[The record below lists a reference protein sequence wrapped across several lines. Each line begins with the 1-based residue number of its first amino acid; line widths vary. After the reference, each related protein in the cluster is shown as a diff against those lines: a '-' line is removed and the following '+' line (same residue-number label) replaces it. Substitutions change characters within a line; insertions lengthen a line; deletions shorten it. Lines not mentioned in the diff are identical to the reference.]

1 MQLFYP
7 FQRPF
12 FEFIVRSRGNFHFS
26 PRQTLLKPN
35 KTEATRGFERKIKS
49 CARWIT
55 RGIVTRFK
63 NRPAKILESE
73 KLRLLSFLSFFF
85 SFLQEPL
92 TGNKSGPDTERV
104 SNYTRGQIL
113 GRVKPRLLS
122 AARQTN
128 FPCNDLAKQAQS
140 VYMSSPA
147 STLFEWRKRAEKRR
161 NLIMITVRRGS
172 EDLASDSIKIR
183 SEIIGKFTLLSFVVF
198 FSYKLKANVK
208 WRLYMYMWIIK

>member
-35 KTEATRGFERKIKS
+35 KTETTRGFERKIKS

-63 NRPAKILESE
+63 NSRVWEIKASLF
-73 KLRLLSFLSFFF
+73 SFLFF

>member
-85 SFLQEPL
+85 PFFKSRWQEI
-92 TGNKSGPDTERV
+92 NRGP
-104 SNYTRGQIL
+104 TRNASPIT
-113 GRVKPRLLS
+113 RADKFS
-122 AARQTN
+122 AAWNLGYFQPGGKQTFRVMTWPN
-128 FPCNDLAKQAQS
+128 KPKVCTCPPPHPRCSSGGSAQ
-140 VYMSSPA
+140 
-147 STLFEWRKRAEKRR
+147 RR
-161 NLIMITVRRGS
+161 EGI
-172 EDLASDSIKIR
+172 
-183 SEIIGKFTLLSFVVF
+183 
-198 FSYKLKANVK
+198 
-208 WRLYMYMWIIK
+208 

>member
-1 MQLFYP
+1 MHDELP
-7 FQRPF
+7 
-12 FEFIVRSRGNFHFS
+12 EK
-26 PRQTLLKPN
+26 LL
-35 KTEATRGFERKIKS
+35 R
-49 CARWIT
+49 
-55 RGIVTRFK
+55 VL
-63 NRPAKILESE
+63 KILESE

-172 EDLASDSIKIR
+172 EDLAGFRFDQNSIGNNRKIYSSIFR
-183 SEIIGKFTLLSFVVF
+183 RLLFVQIESEC
-198 FSYKLKANVK
+198 
-208 WRLYMYMWIIK
+208 